1 MRSRVFVF
9 TRTGIL
15 AVCIWLWMTG
25 TGTLQAAEE
34 NNTLLDTETFF
45 EMESLGS
52 PVISPDGTLIIFSRS
67 SIDKAND
74 RSRSN
79 LWIVDAEG
87 KRLRELTHG
96 NWRDS
101 SPIWSPDGTKIAFLS
116 DRDGTTQIH
125 ILWPDTREVAQ
136 LTHLERS
143 PRGMRW
149 APDGKRL
156 AFSLFI
162 PDTTPILA
170 IDMPARPRGAQWAA
184 PAVLIDRI
192 SWQNDGRG
200 FIPRGCEHIF
210 VLDAELGGSPRQVTS
225 GPNLHYPMQQ
235 SPRHPVQAE
244 WSADGRT
251 IFFSAVR
258 KPEIDYMNGD
268 SEVYAVDLETLK
280 ISSLTDRYGP
290 DRNALASPDGKWLVY
305 MGFNEKRKSHTFL
318 DLYLMDTQGGQ
329 KKLLAGGLLNT
340 PSNVMWDQKSR
351 GVYYLMSE
359 KGTSNL
365 YCVSLSGEIRKITDG
380 SHTLSGL
387 SLARNGRAATRYSDP
402 HTPGVLATFDLEDP
416 GRIRTLV
423 DVNEDILGGRT
434 LGQFEELWFT
444 SPDGLDLQGWLIR
457 PPGFDPSRKYPLL
470 LWIHGG
476 PQAMYSVGFN
486 WSFQNFAA
494 LGYAVFYMNPRGSTG
509 YGQDFVDGIQYAYPG
524 KDYDDLM
531 AGVDTVIAKGFID
544 TDNLFVCGSSGGGC
558 LTAWIVGHTDR
569 FQAAVSMAPV
579 INWYSFVGT
588 TDGYHFHRGFRE
600 YPWEDP
606 LTYAVRSPLHY
617 VGNVTTPTMVMTGE
631 NDLRC
636 RISQSEE
643 YFRALKINKV
653 DTVLVRMPDE
663 YHGFRRPTHRLMR
676 QLYLRAWFEKHA
688 LKH

>member
-1 MRSRVFVF
+1 MRSRIFPITKTFFVA
-9 TRTGIL
+9 L
-15 AVCIWLWMTG
+15 CVCFLSTFAITAPAG
-25 TGTLQAAEE
+25 KAEIKV
-34 NNTLLDTETFF
+34 LDTDTFF
-45 EMESLGS
+45 EMESIGS
-52 PVISPDGTLIIFSRS
+52 PAISPDGTQIIFSRTR
-67 SIDKAND
+67 IDEVND

-79 LWIVDAEG
+79 LWVVDVEG

-101 SPIWSPDGTKIAFLS
+101 SPTWSPDGKRIAFLS
-116 DRDGTTQIH
+116 DRDGTTQVH
-125 ILWPDTREVAQ
+125 ILWHDTREVAQ
-136 LTHLERS
+136 LTHLERA
-143 PRGMRW
+143 PRGIRW
-149 APDGKRL
+149 SLDGKQL

-162 PDTTPILA
+162 PDTSPILA
-170 IDMPARPRGAQWAA
+170 IDMPAKPRGAQWAE

-192 SWQNDGRG
+192 SWRNDGRG

-210 VLDAELGGSPRQVTS
+210 VIDAELGGTPRQITS
-225 GPNLHYPMQQ
+225 GSNLHYPMQQ

-258 KPEIDYMNGD
+258 KPDVDYMNGD
-268 SEVYAVDLETLK
+268 SEVYAVDLETLE
-280 ISSLTDRYGP
+280 ITTLTDRVGP

-305 MGFNEKRKSHTFL
+305 MGFDEKRKSHTFL
-318 DLYLMDTQGGQ
+318 DLYLMDTWGGQ
-329 KKLLAGGLLNT
+329 KRLLAGGLPDT
-340 PSNVMWDQKSR
+340 PSSVTWDRSSS
-351 GVYYLMSE
+351 GVYYLMTE
-359 KGTSNL
+359 KGTCNL
-365 YCVSLSGEIRKITDG
+365 YHASLNGEIRKITTGD
-380 SHTLSGL
+380 HYLSGL
-387 SLARNGRAATRYSDP
+387 SLARNGRAVTRISDP
-402 HTPGVLATFDLEDP
+402 HTPGVLATLDMEDP
-416 GRIRTLV
+416 GRVQKLV
-423 DVNEDILGGRT
+423 NVNDDILTGIT
-434 LGQFEELWFT
+434 LGPVEELWFK
-444 SPDGLDLQGWLIR
+444 SPDGLDLQGWLIK
-457 PPGFDPSRKYPLL
+457 PAEFDPDKKYPLI

-476 PQAMYSVGFN
+476 PQAMYSVSFN

-524 KDYDDLM
+524 KDYEDLM

-569 FQAAVSMAPV
+569 FRAAVSMAPI

-606 LTYAVRSPLHY
+606 LSYAVRSPLHF

-636 RISQSEE
+636 PISQSEE

-676 QLYLRAWFEKHA
+676 QLYLRAWFEKHT
-688 LKH
+688 LKY

>member
-1 MRSRVFVF
+1 MKTKLSHVRTCAIAICMGFLLAYSCPAHAAKSE
-9 TRTGIL
+9 TR
-15 AVCIWLWMTG
+15 
-25 TGTLQAAEE
+25 
-34 NNTLLDTETFF
+34 LLDTQTFF

-52 PVISPDGTLIIFSRS
+52 PSISPDGTRIIFSRTR
-67 SIDKAND
+67 IDKMTD

-79 LWIVDAEG
+79 LWIVDVEG

-101 SPIWSPDGTKIAFLS
+101 SPIWSPDGSRIAFLS

-125 ILWPDTREVAQ
+125 ILWPDTGEVAQ
-136 LTHLERS
+136 LTHLERP
-143 PRGMRW
+143 PRGIRW
-149 APDGKRL
+149 SPGGKQL

-162 PDTTPILA
+162 PDTSPILE
-170 IDMPARPRGAQWAA
+170 IDMPSRPRGARWAE

-200 FIPRGCEHIF
+200 FIPRGCEQIF
-210 VLDAELGGSPRQVTS
+210 VIDAELGGTPRQVTS
-225 GPNLHYPMQQ
+225 GPNHHYPMQQ
-235 SPRHPVQAE
+235 SPRHPVRAE
-244 WSADGRT
+244 WSGDGRT

-258 KPEIDYMNGD
+258 KPGIDYTNGD
-268 SEVYAVDLETLK
+268 SEVYAVDLGTLE
-280 ISSLTDRYGP
+280 ITTLTDRYGP

-305 MGFNEKRKSHTFL
+305 MGFDEKRRSHTFL
-318 DLYLMDTQGGQ
+318 DLYLMDTQGGR
-329 KKLLAGGLLNT
+329 KRLLAGGLPNT
-340 PSNVMWDQKSR
+340 PSSVTWDRSSS

-365 YCVSLSGEIRKITDG
+365 YHVDLGGKIRKITKG
-380 SHTLSGL
+380 MHTLSGL
-387 SLARNGRAATRYSDP
+387 SMARNGRAAARYSDP
-402 HTPGVLATFDLEDP
+402 HTPGVLATFTLDEP
-416 GRIRTLV
+416 EPIRQLV
-423 DVNEDILGGRT
+423 DVNDDVLDRVT
-434 LGQFEELWFT
+434 LGRVEELWFN
-444 SPDGLDLQGWLIR
+444 SPDGLDLQGWLIH
-457 PPGFDPSRKYPLL
+457 PAEFDPSRKYPLV

-476 PQAMYSVGFN
+476 PQAMYSVAFN
-486 WSFQNFAA
+486 WSFQNFAS

-509 YGQDFVDGIQYAYPG
+509 YGQEFVDGIQYAYPG
-524 KDYDDLM
+524 RDYDDLM
-531 AGVDTVIAKGFID
+531 AGVDAVIAKGFID

-569 FQAAVSMAPV
+569 FRAAVSMAPV

-588 TDGYHFHRGFRE
+588 TDGYHFHRGFKKF
-600 YPWEDP
+600 PWEDP
-606 LTYAVRSPLHY
+606 LSYAVRSPLHY

-643 YFRALKINKV
+643 YFRALRINKV
-653 DTVLVRMPDE
+653 DSVLVRMPDE
-663 YHGFRRPTHRLMR
+663 YHGFRRPSHRLMR
-676 QLYLRAWFEKHA
+676 QLYLRAWFEKHE

>member
-1 MRSRVFVF
+1 MRSRISPFTKTCFVA
-9 TRTGIL
+9 L
-15 AVCIWLWMTG
+15 CVCFLSTFAITAPAG
-25 TGTLQAAEE
+25 EAEIKV
-34 NNTLLDTETFF
+34 LDTDTFF
-45 EMESLGS
+45 EMESIGS
-52 PVISPDGTLIIFSRS
+52 TAISPDGTQIIFSRS
-67 SIDKAND
+67 RIDKVND

-79 LWIVDAEG
+79 LWVVDVEG

-101 SPIWSPDGTKIAFLS
+101 SPTWSPDGKRIAFLS
-116 DRDGTTQIH
+116 DRDGTTQVH
-125 ILWPDTREVAQ
+125 ILWHDTREVAQ
-136 LTHLERS
+136 LTHLES
-143 PRGMRW
+143 APRGIRW
-149 APDGKRL
+149 SPDGKQL

-162 PDTTPILA
+162 PDTSPILA
-170 IDMPARPRGAQWAA
+170 IDMPAKPRGAQWAE
-184 PAVLIDRI
+184 PAVLVDRI
-192 SWQNDGRG
+192 SWRNDGRG

-210 VLDAELGGSPRQVTS
+210 VIDAELGGTPRQITS
-225 GPNLHYPMQQ
+225 GANLHYPMQQ
-235 SPRHPVQAE
+235 SPRHSVQAE
-244 WSADGRT
+244 WSADGQT

-258 KPEIDYMNGD
+258 KPDMDYMNGD
-268 SEVYAVDLETLK
+268 SEVYAVDLETLEVTT
-280 ISSLTDRYGP
+280 LTDRFGP

-305 MGFNEKRKSHTFL
+305 MGFDEKRKSHTFL
-318 DLYLMDTQGGQ
+318 DLYLMNTRGGQ
-329 KKLLAGGLLNT
+329 KRLLAGGLPDT
-340 PSNVMWDQKSR
+340 PSSVTWDRSSS
-351 GVYYLMSE
+351 GVYYLMTE
-359 KGTSNL
+359 KGTCNL
-365 YCVSLSGEIRKITDG
+365 YHASLNGEIRKITTGD
-380 SHTLSGL
+380 HYLSGL
-387 SLARNGRAATRYSDP
+387 SLARNGRAVTRISDP
-402 HTPGVLATFDLEDP
+402 HTAGVLATFNLEDP
-416 GRIRTLV
+416 GRIQKLV
-423 DVNEDILGGRT
+423 DVNDDILTEIT
-434 LGQFEELWFT
+434 LGPVEELWFK
-444 SPDGLDLQGWLIR
+444 SPDGLDLQGWLIK
-457 PPGFDPSRKYPLL
+457 PAEFDPDKKYPLI

-476 PQAMYSVGFN
+476 PQAMYSVSFN

-509 YGQDFVDGIQYAYPG
+509 YGQYFVDGIQYAYPG

-544 TDNLFVCGSSGGGC
+544 TDYLFVCGSSGGGC

-569 FQAAVSMAPV
+569 FRAAVSMAPI

-606 LTYAVRSPLHY
+606 LSYAVRSPLHF

-636 RISQSEE
+636 PISQSEE

-676 QLYLRAWFEKHA
+676 QLYLRAWFEKHTIER
-688 LKH
+688 

>member
-1 MRSRVFVF
+1 MRSRMSS
-9 TRTGIL
+9 L
-15 AVCIWLWMTG
+15 ATACLAATCVCFWMAG
-25 TGTLQAAEE
+25 PGAAHATEGGAK
-34 NNTLLDTETFF
+34 LLATDTFF

-52 PVISPDGTLIIFSRS
+52 PAISSDGSQIIFSRS
-67 SIDKAND
+67 RIDKVND
-74 RSRSN
+74 RSGSN
-79 LWIVDAEG
+79 LWIVDVEG

-101 SPIWSPDGTKIAFLS
+101 SPIWSPDGKRIAFLS
-116 DRDGTTQIH
+116 DRDGTTQVH

-136 LTHLERS
+136 LTHLENA
-143 PRGMRW
+143 PRGIRW
-149 APDGKRL
+149 SPDGKQL

-162 PDTTPILA
+162 PDTSPILA
-170 IDMPARPRGAQWAA
+170 IDMPLKPKGAQWAA

-200 FIPRGCEHIF
+200 FIPRGCEQIF
-210 VLDAELGGSPRQVTS
+210 VLDAELGGTPRQVTS

-258 KPEIDYMNGD
+258 KPDIDYMNGD
-268 SEVYAVDLETLK
+268 SEVYAVELETLE
-280 ISSLTDRYGP
+280 ISTLTDRFGP
-290 DRNALASPDGKWLVY
+290 DRSALASPDGKWLVY
-305 MGFNEKRKSHTFL
+305 QGFDEKRKSHTYL
-318 DLYLMDTQGGQ
+318 NLYLMDTQGEQ
-329 KKLLAGGLLNT
+329 KRLLAGGLLNT
-340 PSNVMWDQKSR
+340 PSDVTWDRSSS
-351 GVYYLMSE
+351 GIYYLMSE

-365 YCVSLSGEIRKITDG
+365 YFVSLEGKIRKITDG
-380 SHTLSGL
+380 NHTLSRL
-387 SLARNGRAATRYSDP
+387 SLAQNGRVATRFSDP
-402 HTPGVLATFDLEDP
+402 HTPGMLATFTLEEP
-416 GRIRTLV
+416 SPIQKLV
-423 DVNEDILGGRT
+423 DVNDDVLNGVILG
-434 LGQFEELWFT
+434 QVEELWFK

-457 PPGFDPSRKYPLL
+457 PAEFDPSREYPLI

-476 PQAMYSVGFN
+476 PQMMYSVGFD

-569 FQAAVSMAPV
+569 FRAAVAMAPV

-606 LTYAVRSPLHY
+606 LSYAVRSPLHY
-617 VGNVTTPTMVMTGE
+617 VANVKTPTMVMTGE

-643 YFRALKINKV
+643 YFRALRINKV
-653 DTVLVRMPDE
+653 DSVLVRMPDE